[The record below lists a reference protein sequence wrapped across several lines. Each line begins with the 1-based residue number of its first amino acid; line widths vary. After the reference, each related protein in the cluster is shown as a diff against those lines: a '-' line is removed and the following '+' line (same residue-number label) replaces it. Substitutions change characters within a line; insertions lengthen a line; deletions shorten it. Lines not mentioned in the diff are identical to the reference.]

1 MICSYLSFFFRM
13 LLSINEF
20 KLSTMTRIYRSFQMI
35 QEDGSL
41 FLLLGVSGIVRVST
55 RLRWEVGSDD
65 EVKYMLKLEKS

>member
-1 MICSYLSFFFRM
+1 M